1 MYLVLWLFL
10 NKSSL
15 ETMTGTSQIPRL
27 TSILDSLLHV
37 SYPRGKRMWIRG
49 FRCALLCHIC
59 QPSLPNSLVQ
69 WMFVHPPRS
78 DSCALAAPSV
88 GQETLLWPVA

>member
-1 MYLVLWLFL
+1 MHLVLWLFL

-37 SYPRGKRMWIRG
+37 LYLRGRKRVWIKG
-49 FRCALLCHIC
+49 FRRAQLCHIC
-59 QPSLPNSLVQ
+59 QPSLPSCLVQ
-69 WMFVHPPRS
+69 WMSCPPS
-78 DSCALAAPSV
+78 M
-88 GQETLLWPVA
+88 

>member
-1 MYLVLWLFL
+1 MHLVLWLFL

-37 SYPRGKRMWIRG
+37 SYLREGNVYGLR
-49 FRCALLCHIC
+49 A
-59 QPSLPNSLVQ
+59 SV
-69 WMFVHPPRS
+69 
-78 DSCALAAPSV
+78 APSFV
-88 GQETLLWPVA
+88 TFVSHHFPAASFNG